1 MINKTEGIALIAIAS
16 IMLVGGTTISLTPV
30 ASAQASEQEVEISLS
45 LSNAQS
51 LPSGEKK
58 RIVESNENSE
68 NSAAKNTIDRDH
80 DVKQAS
86 AADRPALDLERNIET
101 PNKEIKIDVE
111 SNDNSRASEQ
121 EVEMENSNSC
131 C

>member
-1 MINKTEGIALIAIAS
+1 
-16 IMLVGGTTISLTPV
+16 MLVGGTTISLTPV